1 MAGNFFSQVKP
12 NNIPY
17 NRFNLSHVS
26 RYTLPSGKLIPNLV
40 IECDPGDDIELH
52 TSVFGRVTP
61 MTHPIFDDLD
71 VYQSYFFVPRR
82 LIDDQF
88 EQFYTG
94 GPKGEIV
101 LNMPSIRFGLLCNDL
116 VNIYGNE
123 AQKDWIADLQ
133 SHGLDRYYHNGLFE
147 GLNNIHVSDPK
158 ISGALVKRF
167 SPFFAIEG
175 SLLDYLGYPCINSDH
190 IATGTFDSLPDGTFT
205 MIDNFINPSVPL
217 DMSRWFAYWL
227 IYDEYYRNTLLSD
240 PITRDPQTGVRL
252 YIRDFIKDSQLKNY
266 FPGSDPDLSQITLHP
281 FEPAP
286 VYYSDDYFTTAQP
299 QPQLGDAVA
308 IPFQLGEQ
316 DPDGTIHDLLLT
328 QTQGTNSSVNQYRV
342 LGSSTA
348 DSTVTN
354 RRLVQQSTINQLKEA
369 FSLQRFKE
377 ISAKFKNRFIDAI
390 LGHFGVRSS
399 DSRLDRPEY
408 LGGSSI
414 PYQISAILNTSEG
427 SDMSPLGSEAG
438 HGSVSGQLAGFRYR
452 AEEPGIIIG
461 LVSIRPRATY
471 FQGVDRHL
479 VREDRFDFY
488 WPEFQN
494 IGMQPIYRDELFVV
508 NLDGDEGFEPYDF
521 RSKVF
526 GYNSRY
532 SERKF
537 MPNRL
542 HGLFKTTYLDWT
554 TARRFDTMQIPT
566 LSQEFLDV
574 DNEDINRIFAYNN
587 DYAWSNNF
595 MFEQRWNISKLAKM
609 QYFSES
615 Y

>member
-1 MAGNFFSQVKP
+1 MASNFFSQVKP

-101 LNMPSIRFGLLCNDL
+101 LNMPMVRFGLLCNQYPRIFGSQAQVDWIDQL
-116 VNIYGNE
+116 QDYGN
-123 AQKDWIADLQ
+123 
-133 SHGLDRYYHNGLFE
+133 DRYYGNGFWSDIVNMHVANPI
-147 GLNNIHVSDPK
+147 GLK
-158 ISGALVKRF
+158 QY
-167 SPFFAIEG
+167 SPFFSVEG
-175 SLLDYLGYPCINSDH
+175 SLLDYLGYPIINSRYV
-190 IATGTFDSLPDGTFT
+190 SDGRNDELSDEFS
-205 MIDNFINPSVPL
+205 MINNFVNASVPL

-227 IYDEYYRNTLLSD
+227 IYDEYYRNPLLTE
-240 PITRDPQTGVRL
+240 PITRDKTTGVRI
-252 YIRDFIKDSQLKNY
+252 YIRDFIKSDQLSRF
-266 FPGSDPDLSQITLHP
+266 FPGMQEGIDQVTFHP

-308 IPFQLGEQ
+308 IPLQLGEQ
-316 DPDGTIHDLLLT
+316 DSDGTIHDLLLT
-328 QTQGTNSSVNQYRV
+328 QTQGTNTSVNQYRV
-342 LGSSTA
+342 LGSSSA
-348 DSTVTN
+348 DSTVTQ
-354 RRLVQQSTINQLKEA
+354 RKLVQQSTINQLKEA

-414 PYQISAILNTSEG
+414 PYQISAVLNTTEG

-479 VREDRFDFY
+479 LREDRFDFY

-494 IGMQPIYRDELFVV
+494 IGMQPIYRDELFVTS
-508 NLDGDEGFEPYDF
+508 LDRDSEENFYDF

-542 HGLFKTTYLDWT
+542 HGLFKTDYLDWT
-554 TARRFDTMQIPT
+554 TARKFRGNQMPS